1 MYTAEAWSVDHGSR
15 SELSLGLFDSGPT
28 QSKYDSIREILEEAL
43 QKRRDGKALEHS
55 SCLLGVW

>member
-1 MYTAEAWSVDHGSR
+1 MDHGSR

-28 QSKYDSIREILEEAL
+28 QSKYDSKREILDEAL

-55 SCLLGVW
+55 SCLLGVL